1 MRRNVPLTVLL
12 AALTT
17 MPGCAALERLGPRNA
32 PSSAIAAP
40 GAETP
45 PPANPSRV
53 GQGASAAVLDQ
64 TTEAEKAQA
73 LAAPAATG
81 ERALGKVAASLG
93 SPAEQG
99 FWLRAAI
106 VPTAGKG
113 RVVTAGG
120 KSVAVDLIPGE
131 SGAQLSLA
139 AFRALG
145 ISLTDLPEVT
155 VYAQ

>member
-1 MRRNVPLTVLL
+1 MTLPLLI
-12 AALTT
+12 ALTAVS
-17 MPGCAALERLGPRNA
+17 GCAVLDRFAPRTPA
-32 PSSAIAAP
+32 PAP
-40 GAETP
+40 VPQAEVA
-45 PPANPSRV
+45 PPANPALP

-64 TTEAEKAQA
+64 TTAAQKEAA
-73 LAAPAATG
+73 LAAPAASS
-81 ERALGKVAASLG
+81 ERLLGKVAASLG

-106 VPTAGKG
+106 VSAPGKG

-120 KSVAVDLIPGE
+120 KSVAVDLLPGAT
-131 SGAQLSLA
+131 GAQLSLA

-145 ISLTDLPEVT
+145 LTLTDLPEVS

>member
-1 MRRNVPLTVLL
+1 MTLPLLI
-12 AALTT
+12 ALTAVS
-17 MPGCAALERLGPRNA
+17 GCAVLDRFGPRTPA
-32 PSSAIAAP
+32 PAPVPQAAV
-40 GAETP
+40 A
-45 PPANPSRV
+45 PPANPALP

-64 TTEAEKAQA
+64 TTAAQKEAA
-73 LAAPAATG
+73 LAAPAASS
-81 ERALGKVAASLG
+81 ERLLGKVAASLG

-106 VPTAGKG
+106 VSAPGKG

-120 KSVAVDLIPGE
+120 KSVAVDLLPGAT
-131 SGAQLSLA
+131 GAQLSLA

-145 ISLTDLPEVT
+145 LTLTDLPEVS